1 MSPILVRPVREQLEH
16 DRVIRLLQAKYKRKF
31 EVAIN
36 PGHEQTAPVG
46 PPPSPWYPDLVL
58 HSTERGRRLAGIVE
72 VETAESVNNLEAMS
86 QWAAFAKQRAEFHLY
101 VPASSIDVTR
111 RLCADIGIDVTE
123 IWAYHAVGDQLRFVL
138 VQRAAG
144 APKPKPAAQDPG
156 QAGQGCRGQAGAAT
170 ARSGRRPPSRPQ
182 RRRQRTARRRSA
194 AKRRREEQ
202 LRRRP
207 PPRRRRPRRRRP
219 APPSRPPSPPG
230 AASPVPFLRVIRDKR
245 GYETTYLMHW
255 FNEGGRQRSRILYAF
270 RGPSLARVG
279 RRAARTGHHAAHRGQ
294 LSGGGVRLEGR
305 RRRAPGDRIGP
316 RDPAPASTPRGEPAH
331 AAGRSR
337 AAAGGGRTP
346 PAERPRQIPSALPP
360 GTDEERM
367 AFLAEWY
374 PLVRER
380 VERRTTDEVRR
391 QALLSL
397 ADRLDPAAWGEGG
410 ATPDHFVAAAE
421 ALERLARVLTRR
433 RRRSSK
439 PPPGAGAGELG
450 DLLATTRSRCA

>member
-31 EVAIN
+31 DVAIN

-111 RLCADIGIDVTE
+111 RLCADIGINVTE

-144 APKPKPAAQDPG
+144 APKPPSRRPKTAG
-156 QAGQGCRGQAGAAT
+156 QAGQGRRGQAGCQRREAA
-170 ARSGRRPPSRPQ
+170 GEPPSRP
-182 RRRQRTARRRSA
+182 RQGRSGEERPGEERCREAAAPPRTAAPKAVRQESG
-194 AKRRREEQ
+194 
-202 LRRRP
+202 RP
-207 PPRRRRPRRRRP
+207 SRP
-219 APPSRPPSPPG
+219 APQEGGAEARRPSQPG

-255 FNEGGRQRSRILYAF
+255 FSEGGRQRSRILYAF

-279 RRAARTGHHAAHRGQ
+279 RVPLEPAVMRQIAASFPEVAFDWKAVVAERQVIESAP
-294 LSGGGVRLEGR
+294 EIR
-305 RRRAPGDRIGP
+305 RRRP
-316 RDPAPASTPRGEPAH
+316 RREDEPVH
-331 AAGRSR
+331 AAG
-337 AAAGGGRTP
+337 P
-346 PAERPRQIPSALPP
+346 KP
-360 GTDEERM
+360 
-367 AFLAEWY
+367 
-374 PLVRER
+374 
-380 VERRTTDEVRR
+380 
-391 QALLSL
+391 
-397 ADRLDPAAWGEGG
+397 
-410 ATPDHFVAAAE
+410 
-421 ALERLARVLTRR
+421 RR
-433 RRRSSK
+433 RRLWPQLL
-439 PPPGAGAGELG
+439 PPSGLG
-450 DLLATTRSRCA
+450 RFPRRCRRAPTRSGWHFWPSGIRWCASG